1 MLFLKNVPT
10 WERILRVMMSF
21 ALLFFAYHNWET
33 SYVGL
38 ALGIM
43 GAMLAI
49 SGLVGYCPMC
59 AMAGRTLDRSQ

>member
-10 WERILRVMMSF
+10 WERFLRVMMSF
-21 ALLFFAYHNWET
+21 ALLFFAYHSWES
-33 SYVGL
+33 SYVGV

-49 SGLVGYCPMC
+49 TGLVGYCPMC
-59 AMAGRTLDRSQ
+59 AMAGRTLDRSR